1 MLSAKQVDQKEGYQV
16 RLLRENERRDSSAAL
31 KKSIESLTEKEIE
44 SDR

>member
-16 RLLRENERRDSSAAL
+16 RLLRENERRDGSVVHQ
-31 KKSIESLTEKEIE
+31 KSTESLPEREIE